1 MAEPAP
7 HLRKRSAASTR
18 RSKPRPGLRARLMRA
33 MALYALALTALY
45 TLYTLLF
52 AYKVEDTFLER
63 DLRRSADALIAE
75 HERLGQWPATLPTG
89 LWLYHSPEQFPADIR
104 HAFQDLPDRREFF
117 GDAGRHYHLLRF
129 SHAGRDWWLLAEVSQ
144 QLVFRQMRPKVTRL
158 LVGSAL
164 LALVTGLLLA
174 VWVARGTTRRL
185 SAMSAAVEGLD
196 PEALPR
202 QLPALPGADDAELAI
217 LRRGLDGLLARVT
230 DSLERE
236 QSFTRDVSH
245 ELRTPLA
252 VIVASAEALGRPE
265 APAALRS
272 AALARLDTASQQLA
286 QTLDALLELARV
298 PPAGDADGQLLL
310 AAIEQAIVEQAARRP
325 REDLRLAIDVPSAL
339 RVPLRPALLRI
350 LLANLIGNAFAHAAP
365 GPVRIAVAAGRCT
378 IVNRAP
384 ADAGAGE
391 PGLGLGLSILR
402 RLDERYGLGLRIE
415 WVAGEVVAGFEL
427 GSAYP
432 MRRSADNGD

>member
-1 MAEPAP
+1 MAE
-7 HLRKRSAASTR
+7 ST
-18 RSKPRPGLRARLMRA
+18 PRLGLRARLMRA
-33 MALYALALTALY
+33 MTLYALALA
-45 TLYTLLF
+45 TLYTLHALFF
-52 AYKVEDTFLER
+52 AYTVEDTFLER
-63 DLRRSADALIAE
+63 ELRRNADTLIAE
-75 HERLGQWPATLPTG
+75 HQRLGHWPATLPEG
-89 LWLYHSPEQFPADIR
+89 LSLHDSPEQFPAEIR
-104 HAFQDLPDRREFF
+104 ATFADEPNRREFF
-117 GDAGRHYHLLRF
+117 GEAERHYHLLRF
-129 SHAGRDWWLLAEVSQ
+129 THAGQDWWLLAEVSQ
-144 QLVFRQMRPKVTRL
+144 RLVFRQMRPNVVRL

-185 SAMSAAVEGLD
+185 TALSAAVERLD
-196 PEALPR
+196 PDALPR

-217 LRRGLDGLLARVT
+217 LRRGLDGLLARVA

-265 APAALRS
+265 SAAEQRS

-298 PPAGDADGQLLL
+298 PPAGATAGQPLL

-325 REDLRLAIDVPSAL
+325 REDLTLELDIPPGL

-365 GPVRIAVAAGRCT
+365 GPVRITVDAGRCT

-384 ADAGAGE
+384 VSAEAGD

-402 RLDERYGLGLRIE
+402 RLDERYTLGLRIE
-415 WVAGEVVAGFEL
+415 WVAGEVVASFEL
-427 GSAYP
+427 G
-432 MRRSADNGD
+432 

>member
-1 MAEPAP
+1 MTETRIPAV
-7 HLRKRSAASTR
+7 AR
-18 RSKPRPGLRARLMRA
+18 RGGLRARLMWA
-33 MALYALALTALY
+33 MGCYALALVALY
-45 TLYTLLF
+45 TLYAVAF
-52 AYKVEDTFLER
+52 AYTVEDLFLDRELRER
-63 DLRRSADALIAE
+63 ALELREFHDLQGA
-75 HERLGQWPATLPTG
+75 WPASPGPGLSLHASAAELPAEVQQ
-89 LWLYHSPEQFPADIR
+89 LLAEEP
-104 HAFQDLPDRREFF
+104 RRNEFS
-117 GDAGRHYHLLRF
+117 GTAGRHYHLHRF
-129 SHAGRDWWLLAEVSQ
+129 AHAGRDWWLLAEVSER
-144 QLVFRQMRPKVTRL
+144 LVFRQMRGTVL
-158 LVGSAL
+158 QILGWSAL
-164 LALVTGLLLA
+164 AALGVGLLLA
-174 VWVARGTTRRL
+174 ALVARGTTQRL
-185 SAMSAAVEGLD
+185 VALRDQVGQLD
-196 PEALPR
+196 PDALPR
-202 QLPALPGADDAELAI
+202 RLPPPTGADDAELSI
-217 LRRGLDGLLARVT
+217 LRRGLDVLLDRVA

-265 APAALRS
+265 SAAEQRS

-298 PPAGDADGQLLL
+298 PPAGDAAGQPLL

-325 REDLRLAIDVPSAL
+325 REDLTLELDIPPGL

-365 GPVRIAVAAGRCT
+365 GPVRITVDAGRCT

-384 ADAGAGE
+384 VSAEAGD

-415 WVAGEVVAGFEL
+415 WMAGEVVASFEL
-427 GSAYP
+427 G
-432 MRRSADNGD
+432 